1 MSRYTSVTDDDRRE
15 MLATIGV
22 RSVDDLFEDV
32 PAGLRL
38 RQPLALDEGLSEQEV
53 YGELRA
59 LAARNVSAEDEITF
73 LGAGM
78 YDHYVPAL
86 VDAIISRSEFL
97 TPYTPYQPE
106 VSQGGLQAMF
116 EYQTAISELTGLP
129 VSNASVYDGPSAV
142 AAAGYLARLENGRS
156 RFVVS
161 GGVHPHAIEALETLA
176 HGWEMDVEVVPLVD
190 GVTELAG
197 LDQDVSA
204 VIVAQPNFLG
214 AVERLDQ
221 VARAAHEVGAL
232 AICAADPIPLGLLAA
247 PGAQGTDIVVGEGQ
261 TLGNRLDYGG
271 PSFGFFAVSDALVRR
286 VPGRI
291 AGQTSDLDG
300 RRGYVLTLQT
310 REQHIRRE
318 KATSNICT
326 AQALNALA
334 GIVYLSWLGRQGLV
348 ELAELLVHRTAYARE
363 RLAAIPGVSL
373 AHTQPV
379 VREFPIRVDGD
390 LEAVIERCRSAGI
403 NPGYQLSADELL
415 VAITEQRTRAHV
427 DLLADTIAQALT

>member
-1 MSRYTSVTDDDRRE
+1 MSRYTSVTDDDLRE

-22 RSVDDLFEDV
+22 ASVQELFEDV

-38 RQPLALDEGLSEQEV
+38 ERPLALDDGLSEQEV

-59 LAARNVSAEDEITF
+59 LARRNVSAEDEITF

-86 VDAIISRSEFL
+86 IDSIIMRSEFL

-129 VSNASVYDGPSAV
+129 ISNASVYEGPSAV
-142 AAAGYLARLENGRS
+142 AAAGYVAKLENGRK

-161 GGVHPHAIEALETLA
+161 AGVHPHAIETLETLA
-176 HGWEMDVEVVPLVD
+176 RGWKMEVEVVGLVD
-190 GVTELAG
+190 GVTQLRELS
-197 LDQDVSA
+197 DDVSA

-214 AVERLDQ
+214 AVERLAPIAQ
-221 VARAAHEVGAL
+221 AAHEVGAL
-232 AICAADPIPLGLLAA
+232 AICAADPIPLGLLQA
-247 PGAQGTDIVVGEGQ
+247 PGAQGIDIVVGEGQ
-261 TLGNRLDYGG
+261 TLGNRLDFGG
-271 PSFGFFAVSDALVRR
+271 PSFGFFAVTDALVRR

-291 AGQTSDLDG
+291 AGQTHDLDG
-300 RRGYVLTLQT
+300 KLGYVLTLQT

-326 AQALNALA
+326 SQALNALA
-334 GIVYLSWLGRQGLV
+334 GIIYLSWLGRRGLV
-348 ELAELLVHRTAYARE
+348 ELAELLVQRTAYARE
-363 RLAAIPGVSL
+363 RLASIPGVTLS
-373 AHTQPV
+373 HGQPV
-379 VREFPIRVDGD
+379 VREFPIRVAGD
-390 LEAVIERCRSAGI
+390 LDAVIERCRGAGI
-403 NPGYQLSADELL
+403 NPGYRLSEDELL
-415 VAITEQRTRAHV
+415 VAITEQRTRAEI
-427 DLLADTIAQALT
+427 DRLAQAIEAVLV

>member
-1 MSRYTSVTDDDRRE
+1 MSRYTSVTDDDLRG

-22 RSVDDLFEDV
+22 GSVEDLFGDV

-59 LAARNVSAEDEITF
+59 LAARNLSAEHEVTF

-129 VSNASVYDGPSAV
+129 VSNASVYEGPSAV
-142 AAAGYLARLENGRS
+142 AAAGYLAKLQNGRR

-176 HGWEMDVEVVPLVD
+176 HGWEMDVEVVALVD
-190 GVTELAG
+190 GVTVLPA
-197 LDQDVSA
+197 LDEEVSA
-204 VIVAQPNFLG
+204 VIVAQPNFVG
-214 AVERLDQ
+214 AIERLDQ
-221 VARAAHEVGAL
+221 AAAAAHEVGAL
-232 AICAADPIPLGLLAA
+232 AICAADPIALGLLKA
-247 PGAQGTDIVVGEGQ
+247 PGAQGIDIVVGEGQ

-291 AGQTSDLDG
+291 AGQTRDLDG

-318 KATSNICT
+318 RATSNICT

-348 ELAELLVHRTAYARE
+348 ELAELLAQRTAYARE

-373 AHTQPV
+373 AHHQPV

-390 LEAVIERCRSAGI
+390 LDRVVERCRAAGI
-403 NPGYQLSADELL
+403 NPGYRLSGDELL
-415 VAITEQRTRAHV
+415 VAITEQRTRAHI
-427 DLLADTIAQALT
+427 DLLADTIAEALA